1 MLTWSCVG
9 AGGGRQSIESPPRTS
24 FPCVLVHKVLV
35 RLGDDHGAALSLPE
49 LPLDGVGSSS
59 CCALPRQRAMS
70 FTWRILGLLA
80 PTRVCWRLPGSTH
93 VLRDPA
99 IVSWWTEP
107 CPMSVDFLDK
117 SRYLVRNTRDQILLA
132 LRNAERK
139 WKVKNVLSGCVS
151 FPLNITDVHSSL
163 VHTTEKICNGV

>member
-49 LPLDGVGSSS
+49 LPLDGVG
-59 CCALPRQRAMS
+59 AVPLVVHFLDNVRWVLPEES
-70 FTWRILGLLA
+70 W
-80 PTRVCWRLPGSTH
+80 VCWRLPGSVGAYQVPRTCCGTRRSC
-93 VLRDPA
+93 LG
-99 IVSWWTEP
+99 EP
-107 CPMSVDFLDK
+107 NRVRCPWISLIKADIWSATRETK
-117 SRYLVRNTRDQILLA
+117 SCSRWET
-132 LRNAERK
+132 ERK
-139 WKVKNVLSGCVS
+139 RKVKNVLSGCVS

>member
-59 CCALPRQRAMS
+59 GCALPRQRAMS

-80 PTRVCWRLPGSTH
+80 PTRVCWRLPGSTD
-93 VLRDPA
+93 VLRDQA

-117 SRYLVRNTRDQILLA
+117 SRYLVCNTRDQILLA
-132 LRNAERK
+132 LRNRAETEGEKCFEWLRE
-139 WKVKNVLSGCVS
+139 
-151 FPLNITDVHSSL
+151 FPFKHYR
-163 VHTTEKICNGV
+163 CA

>member
-80 PTRVCWRLPGSTH
+80 PTRVCWRLPGSTD

-99 IVSWWTEP
+99 IVSYGEP
-107 CPMSVDFLDK
+107 NRVRCPWISLIKADIWSATRETKFC
-117 SRYLVRNTRDQILLA
+117 SRWET
-132 LRNAERK
+132 ERK
-139 WKVKNVLSGCVS
+139 RKVKNVLSGCVS